1 MRRAQWTIDA
11 RQDLAAID
19 DYYFDLNPEHTLR
32 VGRAAIA
39 AARFLAERPEAG
51 PSLTADARKWRVR
64 GTDYVLI
71 YRPVKQGIEVL
82 RVHHARQN
90 WRPSAE

>member
-1 MRRAQWTIDA
+1 MRRSQWTVDA
-11 RQDLAAID
+11 RGDLAAID
-19 DYYFDLNPEHTLR
+19 DYYHDLNPDHALR

-51 PSLTADARKWRVR
+51 PVLDDKVRKWRVR

-71 YRPVKQGIEVL
+71 YRPVRQGIQVL
-82 RVHHARQN
+82 RVHHAKQN
-90 WRPSAE
+90 WRKAE

>member
-1 MRRAQWTIDA
+1 MRRSQWTIEA

-19 DYYFDLNPEHTLR
+19 DYHIDLNPEHATR

-39 AARFLAERPEAG
+39 TARFLAERPEAG
-51 PSLTADARKWRVR
+51 PALVDDVRKWSVQ

-71 YRPVKQGIEVL
+71 YRRTKAAVQVL
-82 RVHHARQN
+82 RVCRARQN
-90 WRPSAE
+90 WRPEE

>member
-1 MRRAQWTIDA
+1 M
-11 RQDLAAID
+11 
-19 DYYFDLNPEHTLR
+19 R

-51 PSLTADARKWRVR
+51 PALADGARKWRVR

-71 YRPVKQGIEVL
+71 YRPVRQGIQVL
-82 RVHHARQN
+82 RVHHARQD
-90 WRPSAE
+90 WRKVE

>member
-1 MRRAQWTIDA
+1 MRRSRWTIEA

-19 DYYFDLNPEHTLR
+19 DYYIDLNPDHATR

-51 PSLTADARKWRVR
+51 PILVDDVRKWSVR
-64 GTDYVLI
+64 GTDYALI
-71 YRPVKQGIEVL
+71 YRRAKAGVEVL
-82 RVHHARQN
+82 RVYHAKQN
-90 WRPSAE
+90 WRPEA

>member
-1 MRRAQWTIDA
+1 MRRSHWTIEA

-19 DYYFDLNPEHTLR
+19 DYYFDLGPEYAMR

-51 PSLTADARKWRVR
+51 PALSDRARKWRVK

-71 YRPVKQGIEVL
+71 YRPVRQGIQVL

-90 WRPSAE
+90 WRKVE

>member
-1 MRRAQWTIDA
+1 MKRSYWTIEA

-19 DYYFDLNPEHTLR
+19 DYYFTLNPDHALR

-51 PSLTADARKWRVR
+51 PVLVEGARKWRVR
-64 GTDYVLI
+64 GTDYILI
-71 YRPVKQGIEVL
+71 YRPVSQGIEVL
-82 RVHHARQN
+82 RVYHAKQN
-90 WRPSAE
+90 WRPE

>member
-1 MRRAQWTIDA
+1 MNRSQWTIEA

-19 DYYFDLNPEHTLR
+19 DYYIGLYPEYATR

-51 PSLTADARKWRVR
+51 PILADDVRKWSVR
-64 GTDYVLI
+64 GTDYVLL
-71 YRPVKQGIEVL
+71 YRPTRTGVQVL
-82 RVHHARQN
+82 RVYHAKQN
-90 WRPSAE
+90 WRPEE